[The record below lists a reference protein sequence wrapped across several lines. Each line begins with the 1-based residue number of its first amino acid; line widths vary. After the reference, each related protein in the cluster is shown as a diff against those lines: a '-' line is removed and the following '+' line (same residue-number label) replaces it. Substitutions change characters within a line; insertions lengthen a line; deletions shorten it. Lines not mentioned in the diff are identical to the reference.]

1 MGIFSRFKKGLQ
13 KGAQAIQ
20 GAFATVTG
28 KGRLD
33 EDSLLQIEEAFY
45 ESDFGVET
53 TEEILDS
60 IREAHRTEK
69 EFRGEDACK
78 LARTILGRT
87 LEGAEIE
94 LDLNQS
100 NSPEVLC
107 MIGVNGSGK
116 TTTCAKLAHQ
126 LKAEGKKVVLGACDT
141 FRAAATEQLK
151 SWADRLDLEIVVGH
165 HGADSAAVAFDAY
178 SAGESRGRDLV
189 VIDTA
194 GRLHIKDNLMDE
206 LAKMKRVLR
215 KRNENAPHHSWLVV
229 DGSTGTNGLEQA
241 KAFHEKFGLTG
252 LVVTKLDGTAKGGA
266 LVSIYRQ
273 LKLPIYFIGLGES
286 PEDLQPFSIEYY
298 LDSIFPPVEGGE
310 AEQGEISANVQTR

>member
-33 EDSLLQIEEAFY
+33 ENSLLQIEEAFY

-87 LEGAEIE
+87 LDGAEAE
-94 LDLNQS
+94 LNLSQS

-116 TTTCAKLAHQ
+116 TTTCAKLAHR

-151 SWADRLDLEIVVGH
+151 SWADRLDLEIVTGH

-178 SAGESRGRDLV
+178 SAGESRGHDLV

-194 GRLHIKDNLMDE
+194 GRLHVKDNLMDE
-206 LAKMKRVLR
+206 LAKMGRVLR

-266 LVSIYRQ
+266 LVSIYRE

-298 LDSIFPPVEGGE
+298 LDSIFPPVVGGG
-310 AEQGEISANVQTR
+310 AEQGKLSTNAQSR